1 MSWMCYFG
9 ERVRGGKRL
18 TPIMITVRLMETFR
32 TNGNAS
38 LMLLLTLKD
47 CRFSHF
53 AQSDAPEK
61 LWQAQRKL
69 DCTLDRII

>member
-1 MSWMCYFG
+1 VCYFS

-32 TNGNAS
+32 TNGVGSAS
-38 LMLLLTLKD
+38 LVLLLALKD

-69 DCTLDRII
+69 DCTIDRIL